1 MPSGLGRRGF
11 LRGMAQAAAAVSP
24 TGRAVMAAGAGAG
37 KAADMV
43 TTMRDII
50 SGKGIPGLPSDWHA
64 KGRQIK
70 EAMNKAESN
79 VERVWQDY
87 FDLRTDGRVSKAGE
101 TRNPI
106 QSRIQKQIV
115 AYREKQAAIGKALR
129 EIDAES
135 STEVIKNILEQSG
148 NSVFA
153 DEFDAV
159 INGYDYNS
167 LISMLREGIPAF
179 KPSSDYVVF
188 RHRLED
194 TMKEAALDGS
204 TKWARIMMDGEIA
217 ELPTNYIEDAGNFRR
232 STYDILDTLT
242 SNNFDKPENR
252 QAFAEF
258 IRKNVES
265 DHPFSQPISEWPAEF
280 FDRLDKMLEESREDF
295 AIFRKAKEIVSKIP
309 ASTIYSMY
317 QNTRKASA
325 MVENVLGVELPKLQ
339 ELGQKVTSTIRDFKD
354 VVDKKVETKKR
365 QEKLRQEN
373 IPVGREQ
380 WTTLGQDRA
389 WRAISEFFPE
399 VNSRELNL
407 PKGNKDLAEFARK
420 LNDDINRQVEM
431 GEPATK
437 PYDCR

>member
-1 MPSGLGRRGF
+1 
-11 LRGMAQAAAAVSP
+11 
-24 TGRAVMAAGAGAG
+24 
-37 KAADMV
+37 
-43 TTMRDII
+43 
-50 SGKGIPGLPSDWHA
+50 
-64 KGRQIK
+64 
-70 EAMNKAESN
+70 
-79 VERVWQDY
+79 
-87 FDLRTDGRVSKAGE
+87 
-101 TRNPI
+101 
-106 QSRIQKQIV
+106 
-115 AYREKQAAIGKALR
+115 
-129 EIDAES
+129 
-135 STEVIKNILEQSG
+135 
-148 NSVFA
+148 
-153 DEFDAV
+153 
-159 INGYDYNS
+159 
-167 LISMLREGIPAF
+167 ML
-179 KPSSDYVVF
+179 
-188 RHRLED
+188 
-194 TMKEAALDGS
+194 
-204 TKWARIMMDGEIA
+204 DGEIA
-217 ELPTNYIEDAGNFRR
+217 ELPINYIEESGNFRR

-252 QAFAEF
+252 RAFAEF
-258 IRKNVES
+258 LRKNVAP
-265 DHPFSQPISEWPAEF
+265 DHPYSQPISEWPAEY
-280 FDRLDKMLEESREDF
+280 FDKLNKMLENSREDF
-295 AIFRKAKEIVSKIP
+295 AVFRKAKEIVSKIP

-399 VNSRELNL
+399 VNSQELNL